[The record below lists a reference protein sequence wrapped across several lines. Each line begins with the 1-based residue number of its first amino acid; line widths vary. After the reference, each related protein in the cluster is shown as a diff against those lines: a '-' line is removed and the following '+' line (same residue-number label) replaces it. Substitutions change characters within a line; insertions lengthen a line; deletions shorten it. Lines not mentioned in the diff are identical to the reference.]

1 MNEIPQNALAIDK
14 FKLVEDKLN
23 FYKELTAQTLKPLFR
38 SKEPR
43 KYLYDLLPDYPKRG
57 GKGLRPALCIATC
70 RAFGGSTYSALRSAA
85 SLELLHNAFLIH
97 DDVEDG
103 SSYRRGLPT
112 MHANVG
118 VPIAVNLADAMNVLS
133 MYPLVENKDVLGGQ
147 VTYEVLAEVL
157 HMVTETAEGQAIE
170 LGWMRDNVVDLT
182 DEDYFRMTLKKT
194 AWYTCIHPCRIGGLI
209 GSGGSL
215 NLDRFNQFAYFMG
228 VAFQIQDDLLNL
240 VADYEKYGK
249 EIGGDIWEGKR
260 TLMLIHLLNSCGPSE
275 KAKIAEFLSIPRSKR
290 DAEVVNWVYKLMD
303 KYDCIDYARIVAR
316 KLADEALKQFSVAYD
331 KAADCE
337 DKDFIRLIVEYM
349 IERKL

>member
-1 MNEIPQNALAIDK
+1 MPSNK

-23 FYKELTAQTLKPLFR
+23 YYKELVNQTLKPIFR

-43 KYLYDLLPDYPKRG
+43 KYLYDLLPEYPKRG

-70 RAFGGSTYSALRSAA
+70 RALGGSTYSALKSAA

-103 SSYRRGLPT
+103 SDFRRGLPT
-112 MHANVG
+112 MHAAVG

-133 MYPLVENKDVLGGQ
+133 IYPLVENRDILGAQ
-147 VTYEVLAEVL
+147 ITYEVLAEVL
-157 HMVTETAEGQAIE
+157 HMVTETTEGQAIE
-170 LGWMRDNVVDLT
+170 LGWMHDNVVELA

-194 AWYTCIHPCRIGGLI
+194 AWYTCIHPCRIGALI

-228 VAFQIQDDLLNL
+228 VAFQIQDDVLNL
-240 VADYEKYGK
+240 VAEYQKYGK

-260 TLMLIHLLNSCGPSE
+260 TLMLIRLLNSCNAIE
-275 KAKIAEFLSIPRSKR
+275 KAKITSFLATPREKRHAE
-290 DAEVVNWVYKLMD
+290 DVNWVYDLME
-303 KYDCIDYARIVAR
+303 KYDCIDYARMVAR
-316 KLADEALKQFSVAYD
+316 QLAAEALKQFPVAFGN
-331 KAADCE
+331 APHSE
-337 DKDFIRLIVEYM
+337 DKEFIRLIVEFM
-349 IERKL
+349 IERDL